1 MKFTKYINS
10 QAFPNYNQVE
20 EKDCGPTCLKIIAK
34 HYGKL
39 LNIQTL
45 RNLSETT
52 REGSSLLN
60 LSDAAE
66 KIGFRSLGVKLDLG
80 QLQEAPLPCVLHWNN
95 DHYVVLY
102 KCPLTPKVGILR
114 GLFKQNTNYLIS
126 DPAIGL
132 IEYTQEEFL
141 KFWIGNNATETTE
154 EGITLLLEPTPKFYS
169 PVAHKGGKVD
179 VEIDDEKSFFE
190 SPLWGLGAYILPYKS
205 FIIQLSI
212 GLLAGSLLQ
221 LVFPF
226 LTQSVVDVGIQNQ
239 NISFVYMVLM
249 AQLFLFFGRTAL
261 ELIRSWILLHLSAR
275 INISLI
281 SDFFIKLMNL
291 PISFFDVRMTGDIMQ
306 RINDHHRIERILT
319 TSSLDVLFSLINMV
333 IMGGVLAYYNLKI
346 FAVFFAGSLLYFVW
360 VTLFLKRRAKLD
372 YKRFAEVS
380 QEQSKVI
387 ELINGMQE
395 IKLHNA
401 EKQKRWGWEFI
412 QARLFKVSIKGMVLE
427 QTQTIG
433 SNFIN
438 ELKNI
443 IIIFLSAKL
452 VIDGQITLGMM
463 LAISSIVGNLNG
475 PIVQLIN
482 FIREAQDAK
491 ISLARLSEI
500 HEKEDEV
507 QNDDEKTNDIP
518 ENADLVLK
526 DVSFRYIGSDIN
538 VLDNLNLTIPSNK
551 ITAIVGTSGS
561 GKTTLM
567 KLLLKF
573 YEPNSGEI
581 SLSPALS
588 KGEGVEPQSDA
599 NEFSDDTIQN
609 NIHNNLSSVTSPSPL
624 GKVGLG
630 LISQKPWRN
639 HIGSVM
645 QEGYIFSDTIANNIA
660 IGVDI
665 IDKKRLLY
673 AADVANIKDFI
684 EDYPLGFNTKIGM
697 EGVGMSTGQKQRLL
711 IARAVYKNPE
721 MLFFDEAT
729 SALDANNEKEIMRK
743 LDIFFKN
750 KTVVVIAHRL
760 STVMNADQIVVLE
773 KGKIIEIGNHES
785 LVAKKGSYFELV
797 RNQLQLG
804 S

>member
-1 MKFTKYINS
+1 
-10 QAFPNYNQVE
+10 
-20 EKDCGPTCLKIIAK
+20 
-34 HYGKL
+34 
-39 LNIQTL
+39 
-45 RNLSETT
+45 
-52 REGSSLLN
+52 
-60 LSDAAE
+60 
-66 KIGFRSLGVKLDLG
+66 
-80 QLQEAPLPCVLHWNN
+80 
-95 DHYVVLY
+95 
-102 KCPLTPKVGILR
+102 
-114 GLFKQNTNYLIS
+114 
-126 DPAIGL
+126 
-132 IEYTQEEFL
+132 
-141 KFWIGNNATETTE
+141 
-154 EGITLLLEPTPKFYS
+154 
-169 PVAHKGGKVD
+169 
-179 VEIDDEKSFFE
+179 
-190 SPLWGLGAYILPYKS
+190 
-205 FIIQLSI
+205 
-212 GLLAGSLLQ
+212 LLAGSLLQ
-221 LVFPF
+221 LIFPF
-226 LTQSVVDVGIQNQ
+226 LTQSIVDVGIQNQ
-239 NISFVYMVLM
+239 NINFIYLILF
-249 AQLFLFFGRTAL
+249 AQLFLFFGKTAL
-261 ELIRSWILLHLSAR
+261 ELIRSWILLHLSTR

-291 PISFFDVRMTGDIMQ
+291 PISFFDVRMTGDIIQ

-319 TSSLDVLFSLINMV
+319 TSSLNVLFSLINML

-346 FAVFFAGSLLYFVW
+346 FAVFFAGSFLYFFW
-360 VTLFLKRRAKLD
+360 VVLFLKRREKLD

-412 QARLFKVSIKGMVLE
+412 QARLFKVSMKGLVLE
-427 QTQTIG
+427 QTQNIG

-463 LAISSIVGNLNG
+463 MAISSIVGSLNG
-475 PIVQLIN
+475 PILQLIN

-500 HEKEDEV
+500 HEKEDET
-507 QNDDEKTNDIP
+507 QQEDSQSHEIP
-518 ENADLVLK
+518 KDAAIVIKDLN
-526 DVSFRYIGSDIN
+526 FRYIGSDIP
-538 VLDNLNLTIPSNK
+538 VLLDLDLIIPTNK

-581 SLSPALS
+581 GLTPTLS
-588 KGEGVEPQSDA
+588 KGEGAKKGIDLK
-599 NEFSDDTIQN
+599 
-609 NIHNNLSSVTSPSPL
+609 NIAQKTWRSH
-624 GKVGLG
+624 VGT
-630 LISQKPWRN
+630 
-639 HIGSVM
+639 VM
-645 QEGYIFSDTIANNIA
+645 QEGYIFNDTIANNIA

-665 IDKKRLLY
+665 IDKERLVY
-673 AADVANIKDFI
+673 AADVANIATFI
-684 EDYPLGFNTKIGM
+684 QDYPLGYNTKIGM
-697 EGVGMSTGQKQRLL
+697 EGIGMSTGQKQRLL

-729 SALDANNEKEIMRK
+729 SALDANNEKEIMQK

-773 KGKIIEIGNHES
+773 KGKIVEIGNHNE
-785 LVAKKGSYFELV
+785 LVRLKGSYYELV

-804 S
+804 T

>member
-1 MKFTKYINS
+1 MSNFPFYK
-10 QAFPNYNQVE
+10 QADS
-20 EKDCGPTCLKIIAK
+20 KDCGATCLKSIAK
-34 HYGKL
+34 HYGRT

-45 RNLSETT
+45 RKLSETT
-52 REGSSLLN
+52 REGTNLLT
-60 LSDAAE
+60 LSEASE
-66 KIGFRSLGVKLDLG
+66 NIGFRSLGIKLNIIKLEDV
-80 QLQEAPLPCVLHWNN
+80 PLPSILHWNKE
-95 DHYVVLY
+95 HFVVLY
-102 KCPLTPKVGILR
+102 KIRKGI
-114 GLFKQNTNYLIS
+114 YYIS
-126 DPAIGL
+126 DPAHGL
-132 IEYTQEEFL
+132 IEYSKDEFL
-141 KFWIGNNATETTE
+141 KFWIGNNANEFTQ
-154 EGITLLLEPTPKFYS
+154 EGIALLLETTPKFYQS
-169 PVAHKGGKVD
+169 
-179 VEIDDEKSFFE
+179 EFE
-190 SPLWGLGAYILPYKS
+190 DKETKTFGFGLLFKYLFPYKS
-205 FIIQLSI
+205 FIFQLAI
-212 GLLAGSLLQ
+212 GLLAGSILQ
-221 LVFPF
+221 LIVPF

-239 NISFVYMVLM
+239 NIHFIYLILF

-261 ELIRSWILLHLSAR
+261 ELIRSWILLHLSTR

-319 TSSLDVLFSLINMV
+319 TSSLSVLFSAINMI

-346 FAVFFAGSLLYFVW
+346 FTVFFIGSILYFFW
-360 VTLFLKRRAKLD
+360 VTIFLKRRKELD
-372 YKRFAEVS
+372 YKRFSEVS

-387 ELINGMQE
+387 ELISGMQE

-401 EKQKRWGWEFI
+401 EKQKRWGWEYI
-412 QARLFKVSIKGMVLE
+412 QARLFKVSMKGLVLE

-463 LAISSIVGNLNG
+463 MAISSIVGSLNA
-475 PIVQLIN
+475 PVLQLIG

-491 ISLARLSEI
+491 RSLARLSEI
-500 HEKEDEV
+500 HEKEDET
-507 QNDDEKTNDIP
+507 QQEEMQTYDIP
-518 ENADLVLK
+518 ENSDIVIKDLY
-526 DVSFRYIGSDIN
+526 FRYIGSDSM
-538 VLDNLNLTIPSNK
+538 VLDNLNLTIPANK

-573 YEPNSGEI
+573 YEPIKGEI
-581 SLSPALS
+581 
-588 KGEGVEPQSDA
+588 
-599 NEFSDDTIQN
+599 TIGKTPIKTIAQKTWRS
-609 NIHNNLSSVTSPSPL
+609 HL
-624 GKVGLG
+624 GC
-630 LISQKPWRN
+630 
-639 HIGSVM
+639 VM
-645 QEGYIFSDTIANNIA
+645 QEGYIFNDTIANNIA

-665 IDKKRLLY
+665 IDKKRVAY
-673 AADVANIKDFI
+673 ASDVANIKEFI
-684 EDYPLGFNTKIGM
+684 ESYPLKYNTKIGM

-729 SALDANNEKEIMRK
+729 SALDANNEKEIMGK

-773 KGKIIEIGNHES
+773 KGKIVEIGNHKE
-785 LVAKKGSYFELV
+785 LVDLKGSYFKLV
-797 RNQLQLG
+797 KNQLQLG

>member
-1 MKFTKYINS
+1 MKL
-10 QAFPNYNQVE
+10 FPSHIQSDS
-20 EKDCGPTCLKIIAK
+20 KDCGPTCLKIIAK
-34 HYGKL
+34 HYGKTV
-39 LNIQTL
+39 NIQEL

-52 REGSSLLN
+52 REGSNLLN
-60 LSDAAE
+60 ISDAAE
-66 KIGFRSLGVKLDLG
+66 KIGFRSLGVKLDLNNIN
-80 QLQEAPLPCVLHWNN
+80 EVPLPCILHWNKE
-95 DHYVVLY
+95 HYIVLY
-102 KCPLTPKVGILR
+102 KIK
-114 GLFKQNTNYLIS
+114 KQTYYIS

-132 IEYTQEEFL
+132 MTYNQQEFL
-141 KFWIGNNATETTE
+141 KFWIGNNANEETE
-154 EGITLLLEPTPKFYS
+154 EGIALLLEPTPKFHTS
-169 PVAHKGGKVD
+169 TALS
-179 VEIDDEKSFFE
+179 ETSNEE
-190 SPLWGLGAYILPYKS
+190 SNAFGFSLLFKYVTPYKS
-205 FIIQLSI
+205 FLIQLVI
-212 GLLAGSLLQ
+212 GLLAASLLE
-221 LVFPF
+221 LIFPF
-226 LTQSVVDVGIQNQ
+226 LTQSIVDVGIQNQ
-239 NISFVYMVLM
+239 NINFIYLILF
-249 AQLFLFFGRTAL
+249 AQLFLFLGKTAL
-261 ELIRSWILLHLSAR
+261 ELIRSWILLHLSTR

-319 TSSLDVLFSLINMV
+319 TSSLNVLFSLINMV
-333 IMGGVLAYYNLKI
+333 IMGCVLAFYNLKI
-346 FAVFFAGSLLYFVW
+346 FAVFFAGSFFYFLW
-360 VTLFLKRRAKLD
+360 VVLFLKRREKLD
-372 YKRFAEVS
+372 YKRFSEVS

-412 QARLFKVSIKGMVLE
+412 QARLFKVSMKGLVLE
-427 QTQTIG
+427 QTQNIG

-463 LAISSIVGNLNG
+463 LAISSIVGSLNG
-475 PIVQLIN
+475 PIIQLIN

-500 HEKEDEV
+500 HEKEDET
-507 QNDDEKTNDIP
+507 QNSDSQTNEIPLDCDIVIK
-518 ENADLVLK
+518 DL
-526 DVSFRYIGSDIN
+526 SFRYIGSDIP
-538 VLDNLNLTIPSNK
+538 VLENLNLTIPANK
-551 ITAIVGTSGS
+551 VTAIVGTSGS

-581 SLSPALS
+581 FLSPALS
-588 KGEGVEPQSDA
+588 KVEGAEIGATNIDNNYLQ
-599 NEFSDDTIQN
+599 NESRNTYPASA
-609 NIHNNLSSVTSPSPL
+609 HSPL
-624 GKVGLG
+624 GMAGVGLQN
-630 LISQKPWRN
+630 ISQKAWRN
-639 HIGSVM
+639 NVGTVM
-645 QEGYIFSDTIANNIA
+645 QEGYIFNDTIANNIA

-665 IDKKRLLY
+665 IDKQRLIY
-673 AADVANIKDFI
+673 AADVANIKNFI
-684 EDYPLGFNTKIGM
+684 LEYPLGFNTKIGM
-697 EGVGMSTGQKQRLL
+697 EGIGMSTGQKQRLL

-729 SALDANNEKEIMRK
+729 SALDANNEKEIMQK
-743 LDIFFKN
+743 LDVFFKN

-773 KGKIIEIGNHES
+773 KGKIVEIGNHNE
-785 LVAKKGSYFELV
+785 LVNLKGSYYELV

-804 S
+804 N

>member
-1 MKFTKYINS
+1 MSNFTFYKQPDI
-10 QAFPNYNQVE
+10 
-20 EKDCGPTCLKIIAK
+20 KDCGPTCLKIIAK
-34 HYGKL
+34 HYGKTI
-39 LNIQTL
+39 NIQQL
-45 RNLSETT
+45 RQNSETT
-52 REGSSLLN
+52 REGSNLLKI
-60 LSDAAE
+60 SEAAE
-66 KIGFRSLGVKLDLG
+66 KIGFHTLGVKLNAKNLK
-80 QLQEAPLPCVLHWNN
+80 EASLPCILHWNKY
-95 DHYVVLY
+95 HYVVLY
-102 KCPLTPKVGILR
+102 KIKKGI
-114 GLFKQNTNYLIS
+114 YYIS

-132 IEYTQEEFL
+132 INYNQEEFL
-141 KFWIGNNATETTE
+141 KFWIGNNANETTE
-154 EGITLLLEPTPKFYS
+154 EGIALLLEPTPKF
-169 PVAHKGGKVD
+169 HKSEFDK
-179 VEIDDEKSFFE
+179 DEKKSFGF
-190 SPLWGLGAYILPYKS
+190 GLLFRYIFPYKS
-205 FIIQLSI
+205 FIIQLII
-212 GLLAGSLLQ
+212 GLLAGSLLE
-221 LVFPF
+221 LIFPF
-226 LTQSVVDVGIQNQ
+226 LTQSIVDIGIQNQ
-239 NISFVYMVLM
+239 NIHFIYLILF
-249 AQLFLFFGRTAL
+249 AQIFLFFGKTAL
-261 ELIRSWILLHLSAR
+261 ELIRSWILLNLSAR

-319 TSSLDVLFSLINMV
+319 TSSLNVLFSLINMI

-346 FAVFFAGSLLYFVW
+346 FAVFFIGSFCYFLW
-360 VTLFLKRRAKLD
+360 VILFLKRREKLD

-401 EKQKRWGWEFI
+401 EKQKRWGWEYV
-412 QARLFKVSIKGMVLE
+412 QARLFKVSMKGLVLE
-427 QTQTIG
+427 QTQNIG

-438 ELKNI
+438 EIKNI

-463 LAISSIVGNLNG
+463 LAISSIVGSLNG
-475 PIVQLIN
+475 PILQLIN

-500 HEKEDEV
+500 HEKEDET
-507 QNDDEKTNDIP
+507 QQEETQTHDIP
-518 ENADLVLK
+518 KDADIVIK
-526 DVSFRYIGSDIN
+526 DVTFRYIGSDVN
-538 VLDNLNLTIPSNK
+538 VLDNLNLTIPANK
-551 ITAIVGTSGS
+551 VTAIVGTSGS

-581 SLSPALS
+581 LVDKTPL
-588 KGEGVEPQSDA
+588 K
-599 NEFSDDTIQN
+599 TIAQKTWRS
-609 NIHNNLSSVTSPSPL
+609 HL
-624 GKVGLG
+624 GT
-630 LISQKPWRN
+630 
-639 HIGSVM
+639 VM
-645 QEGYIFSDTIANNIA
+645 QEAYIFNDTIANNIA

-665 IDKKRLLY
+665 VNKERLVY

-684 EDYPLGFNTKIGM
+684 QDYPLGFNTKIGM

-729 SALDANNEKEIMRK
+729 SSLDANNEKEIMRK
-743 LDIFFKN
+743 LDVFFKN

-760 STVMNADQIVVLE
+760 STVMNADKIVVLE
-773 KGKIIEIGNHES
+773 KGKIVEIGNHQE
-785 LVAKKGSYFELV
+785 LVKLKGSYYELV

-804 S
+804 T

>member
-1 MKFTKYINS
+1 MLKS
-10 QAFPNYNQVE
+10 HFPIYRQLDN
-20 EKDCGPTCLKIIAK
+20 KDCGPTCLKIIAK
-34 HYGKL
+34 HYGKNI
-39 LNIQTL
+39 NIQQL
-45 RNLSETT
+45 RQISETN
-52 REGSSLLN
+52 REGSNLLKI
-60 LSDAAE
+60 SDAAE
-66 KIGFRSLGVKLDLG
+66 KIGFRSLGVKLNVN
-80 QLQEAPLPCVLHWNN
+80 QLEEAPLPCILHWNSN
-95 DHYVVLY
+95 HYVVLY
-102 KCPLTPKVGILR
+102 KIKKGI
-114 GLFKQNTNYLIS
+114 YCIS
-126 DPAIGL
+126 DPAFGL
-132 IEYTQEEFL
+132 LQYNEKEFI
-141 KFWIGNNATETTE
+141 KFWIGNNADETTD
-154 EGITLLLEPTPKFYS
+154 EGIALLLEPTPKFYS
-169 PVAHKGGKVD
+169 PLTPKGGND
-179 VEIDDEKSFFE
+179 LEEEKHLFH
-190 SPLWGLGAYILPYKS
+190 SPLWGLAAYLFPYKS
-205 FIIQLSI
+205 FVIQLII

-221 LVFPF
+221 LIFPF
-226 LTQSVVDVGIQNQ
+226 LTQSIVDVGIQNQ
-239 NISFVYMVLM
+239 NINFIYLILF
-249 AQLFLFFGRTAL
+249 AQLFLFVGKTGL
-261 ELIRSWILLHLSAR
+261 ELIRSWILLHLSTR

-319 TSSLDVLFSLINMV
+319 TSSLNVLFSLINML

-346 FAVFFAGSLLYFVW
+346 FAVFFAGSFLYFFW
-360 VTLFLKRRAKLD
+360 VVLFLKRREKLD

-412 QARLFKVSIKGMVLE
+412 QARLFKVSMKGLVLE
-427 QTQTIG
+427 QTQNIG

-463 LAISSIVGNLNG
+463 LAISSIVGSLNG
-475 PIVQLIN
+475 PILQLIN

-500 HEKEDEV
+500 HEKEDET
-507 QNDDEKTNDIP
+507 QQEETQSHEIPKESDIVIK
-518 ENADLVLK
+518 DL
-526 DVSFRYIGSDIN
+526 SFRYIGSDIP
-538 VLDNLNLTIPSNK
+538 VLEGLNLTIPANK
-551 ITAIVGTSGS
+551 VTAIVGTSGS

-573 YEPNSGEI
+573 YEPN
-581 SLSPALS
+581 
-588 KGEGVEPQSDA
+588 KGQL
-599 NEFSDDTIQN
+599 TIGKTDLN
-609 NIHNNLSSVTSPSPL
+609 NI
-624 GKVGLG
+624 K
-630 LISQKPWRN
+630 QKSWRS
-639 HIGSVM
+639 HIGTVM
-645 QEGYIFSDTIANNIA
+645 QEGYIFNDTIANNIA

-665 IDKKRLLY
+665 IDKKRLEY
-673 AADVANIKDFI
+673 AADVANIATFI
-684 EDYPLGFNTKIGM
+684 QDYPLGYNTKIGM
-697 EGVGMSTGQKQRLL
+697 EGIGMSTGQKQRLL

-729 SALDANNEKEIMRK
+729 SALDANNEKEIMEK
-743 LDIFFKN
+743 LDVFFKN

-773 KGKIIEIGNHES
+773 KGKIVEIGNHIE
-785 LVAKKGSYFELV
+785 LVKLKGNYYELV

-804 S
+804 T

>member
-1 MKFTKYINS
+1 MPNFPFYK
-10 QAFPNYNQVE
+10 QAE
-20 EKDCGPTCLKIIAK
+20 SKDCGATCLKIIAK
-34 HYGKL
+34 HYGKT

-45 RNLSETT
+45 RKLSETT
-52 REGSSLLN
+52 REGTSLLT
-60 LSDAAE
+60 LSEASE
-66 KIGFRSLGVKLDLG
+66 NIGFRSLGIKLNVIKLE
-80 QLQEAPLPCVLHWNN
+80 EAPLPLILHWNKE
-95 DHYVVLY
+95 HFVVLY
-102 KCPLTPKVGILR
+102 KIKKGI
-114 GLFKQNTNYLIS
+114 YYIS
-126 DPAIGL
+126 DPAHGL
-132 IEYTQEEFL
+132 IEYSKEEFI
-141 KFWIGNNATETTE
+141 KFWIGNNTTETTQ
-154 EGITLLLEPTPKFYS
+154 EGIALVLEPTPKFYQS
-169 PVAHKGGKVD
+169 EFD
-179 VEIDDEKSFFE
+179 STDDKTFGF
-190 SPLWGLGAYILPYKS
+190 GLLFKYLIPYKS
-205 FIIQLSI
+205 FVFQLSV
-212 GLLAGSLLQ
+212 GLLAGSILQ
-221 LVFPF
+221 LIVPF

-239 NISFVYMVLM
+239 NIHFIYLVLF

-261 ELIRSWILLHLSAR
+261 DLIRSWILLHLSTR

-319 TSSLDVLFSLINMV
+319 TSSLSVLFSAINMV
-333 IMGGVLAYYNLKI
+333 VMGGVLAYYNLKI
-346 FAVFFAGSLLYFVW
+346 FTVFFIGSVLYFFW
-360 VTLFLKRRAKLD
+360 VTIFLKRRKELD
-372 YKRFAEVS
+372 YKRFSEVS

-401 EKQKRWGWEFI
+401 EKQKRWGWEYI
-412 QARLFKVSIKGMVLE
+412 QARLFKVSMKGLVLE

-443 IIIFLSAKL
+443 IIVFLSAKL

-463 LAISSIVGNLNG
+463 MAISSIVGSLNA
-475 PIVQLIN
+475 PVLQLIG

-500 HEKEDEV
+500 HEKEDET
-507 QNDDEKTNDIP
+507 QQEETQTHDIP
-518 ENADLVLK
+518 QNSDIVIKDL
-526 DVSFRYIGSDIN
+526 SFRYIGSDAM
-538 VLDNLNLTIPSNK
+538 VLDNLNLTIPANK

-573 YEPNSGEI
+573 YEPVNGEI
-581 SLSPALS
+581 SIGKTPL
-588 KGEGVEPQSDA
+588 K
-599 NEFSDDTIQN
+599 TIAQKTWRS
-609 NIHNNLSSVTSPSPL
+609 HL
-624 GKVGLG
+624 GC
-630 LISQKPWRN
+630 
-639 HIGSVM
+639 VM
-645 QEGYIFSDTIANNIA
+645 QEGYIFNDSIANNIA

-665 IDKKRLLY
+665 IDKNKLVY
-673 AADVANIKDFI
+673 ASDVANIKEFI
-684 EDYPLGFNTKIGM
+684 ENYPLGYNTKIGM

-729 SALDANNEKEIMRK
+729 SSLDANNEKEIMEK
-743 LDIFFKN
+743 LNIFFKN

-773 KGKIIEIGNHES
+773 KGKIVEIGNHKE
-785 LVAKKGSYFELV
+785 LVALKGSYFKLV
-797 RNQLQLG
+797 KNQLQLG
-804 S
+804 N

>member
-1 MKFTKYINS
+1 MNN
-10 QAFPNYNQVE
+10 FPNYTQADL
-20 EKDCGPTCLKIIAK
+20 KDCGPTCIKMVAK
-34 HYGKL
+34 YYGITI
-39 LNIQTL
+39 NIQKL
-45 RNLSETT
+45 RDYSETT
-52 REGSSLLN
+52 RDGSNLLM

-66 KIGFRSLGVKLDLG
+66 KIGFRTIGVKRSLKRLD
-80 QLQEAPLPCVLHWNN
+80 EIPLPCILHWNN
-95 DHYVVLY
+95 YHFVVLY
-102 KCPLTPKVGILR
+102 KIKKGI
-114 GLFKQNTNYLIS
+114 YCIS

-132 IEYTQEEFL
+132 ITYNQEEFL
-141 KFWIGNNATETTE
+141 KFWIGNNANETTE
-154 EGITLLLEPTPKFYS
+154 EGIALLLEPTPQFYS
-169 PVAHKGGKVD
+169 RDG
-179 VEIDDEKSFFE
+179 IDSEEDKHMFS
-190 SPLWGLGAYILPYKS
+190 SPLRALAAYIFPYKS
-205 FIIQLSI
+205 FLVQLVI
-212 GLLAGSLLQ
+212 GLLAGSLLD
-221 LVFPF
+221 LIFPF
-226 LTQSVVDVGIQNQ
+226 LTQSIVDVGVQNQ
-239 NISFVYMVLM
+239 NIHFIYLILF
-249 AQLFLFFGRTAL
+249 AQLFLFVGKTGL

-306 RINDHHRIERILT
+306 RINDHHRIEKILT
-319 TSSLDVLFSLINMV
+319 TSSLSVLFSLINMF
-333 IMGGVLAYYNLKI
+333 IMGGVLAYYNLTV
-346 FAVFFAGSLLYFVW
+346 FAVFFMGSFFYFLW
-360 VTLFLKRRAKLD
+360 VLLFLKRREKLD

-401 EKQKRWGWEFI
+401 EKQKRWGWEYV
-412 QARLFKVSIKGMVLE
+412 QARLFKVSMNGLALE
-427 QTQTIG
+427 QTQNIG

-438 ELKNI
+438 EIKNI
-443 IIIFLSAKL
+443 VIIFLSAKL

-463 LAISSIVGNLNG
+463 LAISSIVGSLNG
-475 PIVQLIN
+475 PVLQLIN
-482 FIREAQDAK
+482 FIREVQDAK

-500 HEKEDEV
+500 HDKEDET
-507 QNDDEKTNDIP
+507 QQGETQTQDIP
-518 ENADLVLK
+518 ENADIIINDL
-526 DVSFRYIGSDIN
+526 SFRYIGSDIP
-538 VLDNLNLTIPSNK
+538 VLEHLNLTIPAHK

-581 SLSPALS
+581 SLTTENSEIASSIAMTDL
-588 KGEGVEPQSDA
+588 KNIPQKAWRS
-599 NEFSDDTIQN
+599 Q
-609 NIHNNLSSVTSPSPL
+609 
-624 GKVGLG
+624 VGA
-630 LISQKPWRN
+630 
-639 HIGSVM
+639 VM
-645 QEGYIFSDTIANNIA
+645 QEGFIFNDTIANNIA

-665 IDKKRLLY
+665 IDKERLIY
-673 AADVANIKDFI
+673 AADVANINSYI
-684 EDYPLGFNTKIGM
+684 QTLPLGFNTKIGM

-729 SALDANNEKEIMRK
+729 SALDANNEKEIMQK

-773 KGKIIEIGNHES
+773 KGKIIEVGNHNE
-785 LVAKKGSYFELV
+785 LVKLKGSYYELV

-804 S
+804 T

>member
-1 MKFTKYINS
+1 MKKFS
-10 QAFPNYNQVE
+10 NYRQTE
-20 EKDCGPTCLKIIAK
+20 SKDCGSTCLKIIAK
-34 HYGKL
+34 HYGKT
-39 LNIQTL
+39 LNIQDL
-45 RNLSETT
+45 RNHSETT
-52 REGSSLLN
+52 RDGSNLLMM
-60 LSDAAE
+60 SDAAE
-66 KIGFRSLGVKLDLG
+66 KNGFRSLGVKITLDKLA
-80 QLQEAPLPCVLHWNN
+80 EVPLPCILHWNKN
-95 DHYVVLY
+95 HYVVLY
-102 KCPLTPKVGILR
+102 KIKKRIY
-114 GLFKQNTNYLIS
+114 NIS

-132 IEYTQEEFL
+132 INYSAEDFL
-141 KFWIGNNATETTE
+141 KFWIGNNAKETTE
-154 EGITLLLEPTPKFYS
+154 EGIALLLEPTPKFYQNEFDS
-169 PVAHKGGKVD
+169 EDNIGFG
-179 VEIDDEKSFFE
+179 F
-190 SPLWGLGAYILPYKS
+190 GLLLKYIYPYKS
-205 FIIQLSI
+205 FIVQLII
-212 GLLAGSLLQ
+212 GLLAGSLLE
-221 LVFPF
+221 LIFPF
-226 LTQSVVDVGIQNQ
+226 LTQSIVDVGIQNQ
-239 NISFVYMVLM
+239 NIHFIYLILF
-249 AQLFLFFGRTAL
+249 AQLFLFFGKTAL
-261 ELIRSWILLHLSAR
+261 ELIRSWILLHLSTR

-306 RINDHHRIERILT
+306 RINDHHRIERLLT
-319 TSSLDVLFSLINMV
+319 TSSLNVLFSLINML

-346 FAVFFAGSLLYFVW
+346 FAVFFAGSFLYFFW
-360 VTLFLKRRAKLD
+360 VVLFLKRREKLD
-372 YKRFAEVS
+372 YKRFSQVS

-412 QARLFKVSIKGMVLE
+412 QARLFKVSMKGLVLE
-427 QTQTIG
+427 QTQNIG

-452 VIDGQITLGMM
+452 VIDGQVTLGMM
-463 LAISSIVGNLNG
+463 MAISSIVGSLNG
-475 PIVQLIN
+475 PVLQLIS
-482 FIREAQDAK
+482 FIREVQDAK

-500 HEKEDEV
+500 HEKEDETQQEETQTHDIA
-507 QNDDEKTNDIP
+507 QNSDIVIKH
-518 ENADLVLK
+518 L
-526 DVSFRYIGSDIN
+526 SFRYIGSDSM
-538 VLDNLNLTIPSNK
+538 VLENLNLTIPANK

-581 SLSPALS
+581 VIDKTPLI
-588 KGEGVEPQSDA
+588 
-599 NEFSDDTIQN
+599 TIAQKSWRA
-609 NIHNNLSSVTSPSPL
+609 H
-624 GKVGLG
+624 VGT
-630 LISQKPWRN
+630 
-639 HIGSVM
+639 VM

-665 IDKKRLLY
+665 IDKERLVY
-673 AADVANIKDFI
+673 AADVANIKNFI
-684 EDYPLGFNTKIGM
+684 QDYPLGYNTKIGM

-729 SALDANNEKEIMRK
+729 SALDANNEKEIMEK

-773 KGKIIEIGNHES
+773 KGKIVEIGNHKE
-785 LVAKKGSYFELV
+785 LVKLKGSYYELV

-804 S
+804 N